1 MNRIKQ
7 LVLQFSKFS
16 VVGTLSFCLDYGL
29 MVVLTEVVGWDYF
42 FSCATSYTASV
53 IFNYILSMKFVFQ
66 SREDFS
72 KIKEM
77 FIFFLLSF
85 IGLGLN
91 QMIMWIL
98 VESLHIFYAIAKVL
112 ASLLVTTYNFV
123 SRKMFLESS
132 EEETES

>member
-72 KIKEM
+72 KIMEM
-77 FIFFLLSF
+77 LIFFLLSF

>member
-132 EEETES
+132 DEETES